1 MKNLEKQKKK
11 KKVGKKN
18 KTQSKSKTKQKKTP
32 KETHYKQNKT
42 KERKRE
48 KKDALLTH
56 LISTNGFSHVVIFLH
71 YAIYLVHFFVKVIVF
86 SELLN
91 AISFSTL

>member
-1 MKNLEKQKKK
+1 MKFEKYEKLRKAKKK

-56 LISTNGFSHVVIFLH
+56 LISTNGFSHVVIFLSLC
-71 YAIYLVHFFVKVIVF
+71 YLFGAFFCKGNCFLWV
-86 SELLN
+86 
-91 AISFSTL
+91 T

>member
-1 MKNLEKQKKK
+1 MKFENYEKLRKANKK

-48 KKDALLTH
+48 KREREKNDTLLTR
-56 LISTNGFSHVVIFLH
+56 LIFTNDFSHVVIYLSLCYLFGAFFCKSNCFL
-71 YAIYLVHFFVKVIVF
+71 
-86 SELLN
+86 
-91 AISFSTL
+91 